1 MKSRNTLYS
10 SSSTDFRKGLVC
22 IIILVLSVFTN
33 FQTSSAFSFAI
44 FLQAVCNG
52 DSFWD
57 FIDDKQICKPLRTM
71 IKVLIGVSVLGILLA
86 LLNLMAPTNF
96 FDNPNLGV
104 YLKALAL
111 ITVAFPLVVLRK
123 DYKLNA
129 QIEEQEGGI

>member
-1 MKSRNTLYS
+1 MKARNTIYTS
-10 SSSTDFRKGLVC
+10 SSKDFRKGLVC
-22 IIILVLSVFTN
+22 ITVLVLSVSTN

-57 FIDDKQICKPLRTM
+57 FVDDKQICKPLRTM
-71 IKVLIGVSVLGILLA
+71 IRVLIAASVLGILLA
-86 LLNLMAPTNF
+86 LLNLMAPTHF
-96 FDNPNLGV
+96 FDNPKFGV
-104 YLKALAL
+104 YIKIFAL
-111 ITVAFPLVVLRK
+111 ITVAFPLVVLGK